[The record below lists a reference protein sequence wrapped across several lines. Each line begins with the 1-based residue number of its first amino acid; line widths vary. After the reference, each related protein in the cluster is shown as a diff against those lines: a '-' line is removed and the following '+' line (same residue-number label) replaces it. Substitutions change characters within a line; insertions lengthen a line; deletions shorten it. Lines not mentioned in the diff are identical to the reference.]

1 MIGGFGMTSFL
12 THYMPNVVQLGWTGD
27 TGWGTSIVQTL
38 YMTFWPAILGGILG
52 LIFGVALVITKPG
65 GILENAFW
73 FGLCDKV
80 VSLFRA
86 IPFIILLAFIAPF
99 TQLLVGTQIG
109 MTAAL
114 VPLSL
119 GVFPFFARQVQVAL
133 ESVDS
138 GKVEAAQAL
147 GATNTDIIFDV
158 YIREARSELVRVST
172 VTLISLIGLTAMAGA
187 IGAGGLGNTAIS
199 YGYNRFNNDVTL
211 VATLLVLLLVLI
223 VQLVGDW
230 LAQRLNHQAR

>member
-1 MIGGFGMTSFL
+1 MTSFL

-38 YMTFWPAILGGILG
+38 YMTFWPAIFGGILG

-199 YGYNRFNNDVTL
+199 YGYNRFNNNVTL
-211 VATLLVLLLVLI
+211 VATILVLLLVLI
-223 VQLVGDW
+223 VQLVGDR

>member
-1 MIGGFGMTSFL
+1 MTSFL

-38 YMTFWPAILGGILG
+38 YMTFWPAIFGGILG

-211 VATLLVLLLVLI
+211 VATILVLLLVLI